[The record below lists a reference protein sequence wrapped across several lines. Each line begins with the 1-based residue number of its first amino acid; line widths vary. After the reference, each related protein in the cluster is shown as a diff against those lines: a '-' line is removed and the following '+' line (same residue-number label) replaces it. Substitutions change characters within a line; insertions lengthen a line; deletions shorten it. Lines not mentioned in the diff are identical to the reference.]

1 MIVYQ
6 LPNGKCVYLT
16 VEQFLSLEDDDIK
29 YLVEFNFGNTVNDPF
44 SLKADNELYDEDVE
58 IDSLDIPYNEDDEP
72 FEEFDIN
79 SILD

>member
-6 LPNGKCVYLT
+6 LPNGKCIHLT
-16 VEQFLSLEDDDIK
+16 VEQFLSMNEDDIK
-29 YLVEFNFGNTVNDPF
+29 YMIEFNFGHHINDPF
-44 SLKADNELYDEDVE
+44 SLKADNDLYEEDVE

-72 FEEFDIN
+72 FDEFDIN